1 MILAIAK
8 LSILLG
14 FGICVLLLSAFVAC
28 ELVDLV
34 KGKNL
39 DD

>member
-1 MILAIAK
+1 MILAMAK
-8 LSILLG
+8 LSILIG
-14 FGICVLLLSAFVAC
+14 FGVCVLLLSAFVGC
-28 ELVDLV
+28 ELVDIV